1 MARHALFPET
11 IIESNFQRPI
21 DDESDGINDE
31 TVDDAE
37 DELDALLATLDG
49 WGSPETTE
57 EQSSETKKSSNDSS
71 SPLEEV
77 LAEEL
82 QAWRSQHAEQNYDE
96 WTSEKKQEFMVSV
109 MFSTL
114 CTINPC
120 MISIHA

>member
-11 IIESNFQRPI
+11 MIASNFQAPL
-21 DDESDGINDE
+21 DDESDSFSDE
-31 TVDDAE
+31 TVDDA
-37 DELDALLATLDG
+37 DDDLDALLKTLEG
-49 WGSPETTE
+49 WSSPDKTQ
-57 EQSSETKKSSNDSS
+57 EQSETTKKSSNDSS